1 MKGTVRLLIGIVLGA
16 GAAAAVALSPSVSVG
31 QVPPAPA
38 PAAALAPAAAP
49 PPPRPIAVA
58 QYCTDTGDFN
68 NTSALD
74 ALVRKAGAAGWELV
88 GVYRANTLGA
98 TKVDYV
104 CFKRPR

>member
-16 GAAAAVALSPSVSVG
+16 GAAAVVALSPSVSVG

-38 PAAALAPAAAP
+38 TAPAQAP
-49 PPPRPIAVA
+49 APAPPRPVAVA

-74 ALVRKAGAAGWELV
+74 GLVRKAGAQGWELV

>member
-16 GAAAAVALSPSVSVG
+16 GAAVALSPSVSVG
-31 QVPPAPA
+31 QVPPA
-38 PAAALAPAAAP
+38 AAAAAAAAP
-49 PPPRPIAVA
+49 PPARPTAVA

-74 ALVRKAGAAGWELV
+74 GLVRKAGAQGWELV

-98 TKVDYV
+98 TKADYV
-104 CFKRPR
+104 CFKRP

>member
-1 MKGTVRLLIGIVLGA
+1 MKGTARLLIGIVLGA

-31 QVPPAPA
+31 QVPPAAAPA
-38 PAAALAPAAAP
+38 PAPASP
-49 PPPRPIAVA
+49 PARPTAVA

-74 ALVRKAGAAGWELV
+74 GLVRKAGAQGWELV

>member
-16 GAAAAVALSPSVSVG
+16 AAVVALSPSVSVG
-31 QVPPAPA
+31 QVPPA
-38 PAAALAPAAAP
+38 AAP
-49 PPPRPIAVA
+49 PPPRPASVA

-74 ALVRKAGAAGWELV
+74 GLVRKAGAQGWELI
-88 GVYRANTLGA
+88 GVYRPNTLGA